1 MAKGRKTKS
10 LILAAVSF
18 AAIFASS
25 GAASAAEGTGS
36 AFGAL
41 SLLPPVI
48 AIALCIIT
56 REVIPS
62 LFLGIW
68 FAGTMLAGLNPVT
81 GFGKAVEALWNN
93 LGDPW
98 SARIVLTSLTMGGLM
113 GIMKVG
119 GGIDAIVQ
127 WITKKISSAKS
138 AMAFTELAGFLIF
151 FEDYVNTL
159 VVGTTMSPI
168 TGKYKISKEKLS
180 YIVDSTAAPVACIAG
195 ISSWIAYMVGQIGT
209 QFGDLGITLSPYVT
223 YLKSIPF
230 IMYNLAA
237 LALLTFVVFSGRDFG
252 PMLAAERRARREG
265 KILRDDAKPLI
276 NPNQVEDGPDE
287 DTPRRVINFVLPLG
301 TLVGLIFLMLLV
313 TGGWPSVDVATA
325 IGEGNSSKSLVYGA
339 FGSVFLTLMLYRIQG
354 ISTWARLFKGYM
366 EGMRSIFYGTLIL
379 IFAWGIGS
387 MVKQVGT
394 AGFIVSLTQDV
405 LAPGWVPLVTFV
417 TGAVISFCTGTS
429 YGTMAVLMPIV
440 VPLVHAVSGNAGL
453 DPMTYMVP
461 TIGAVFAGAVWGDHS
476 SPISDTTIMSSM
488 FTGSDH
494 MDHVNTQIPYALLA
508 AVGAVTGYAGVAFGL
523 PTVACVAL
531 AVAVPVVIF
540 RVISS
545 PVEEEKPMA

>member
-1 MAKGRKTKS
+1 MAKGMKTKS
-10 LILAAVSF
+10 LILAGVFF
-18 AAIFASS
+18 ASIFASS
-25 GAASAAEGTGS
+25 GAALAADGTGS

-98 SARIVLTSLTMGGLM
+98 SARIVLTSLTMGGLV

-195 ISSWIAYMVGQIGT
+195 ISSWIAYMVGQIGI

-230 IMYNLAA
+230 VLYNLAA

-276 NPNQVEDGPDE
+276 NPKQVEDEPDE
-287 DTPRRVINFVLPLG
+287 ETPRRVINFVLPLG
-301 TLVGLIFLMLLV
+301 TLVGLIFVMLLV
-313 TGGWPSVDVATA
+313 TGGWPSAEVATA

-417 TGAVISFCTGTS
+417 TGAVIAFCTGTS

-545 PVEEEKPMA
+545 PVEEEKPTA

>member
-1 MAKGRKTKS
+1 
-10 LILAAVSF
+10 
-18 AAIFASS
+18 
-25 GAASAAEGTGS
+25 
-36 AFGAL
+36 
-41 SLLPPVI
+41 
-48 AIALCIIT
+48 
-56 REVIPS
+56 
-62 LFLGIW
+62 
-68 FAGTMLAGLNPVT
+68 
-81 GFGKAVEALWNN
+81 
-93 LGDPW
+93 
-98 SARIVLTSLTMGGLM
+98 
-113 GIMKVG
+113 
-119 GGIDAIVQ
+119 
-127 WITKKISSAKS
+127 
-138 AMAFTELAGFLIF
+138 
-151 FEDYVNTL
+151 
-159 VVGTTMSPI
+159 
-168 TGKYKISKEKLS
+168 
-180 YIVDSTAAPVACIAG
+180 
-195 ISSWIAYMVGQIGT
+195 
-209 QFGDLGITLSPYVT
+209 
-223 YLKSIPF
+223 
-230 IMYNLAA
+230 
-237 LALLTFVVFSGRDFG
+237 
-252 PMLAAERRARREG
+252 
-265 KILRDDAKPLI
+265 
-276 NPNQVEDGPDE
+276 
-287 DTPRRVINFVLPLG
+287 VINFVLPLG

-313 TGGWPSVDVATA
+313 TGGWPSADVATA

-417 TGAVISFCTGTS
+417 TGAVIAFCTGTS

-440 VPLVHAVSGNAGL
+440 VPLVHVVSGNAGL

-545 PVEEEKPMA
+545 PVEEEKPTA

>member
-1 MAKGRKTKS
+1 MNEGKRRG
-10 LILAAVSF
+10 LLLAAGATAVLVF
-18 AAIFASS
+18 G
-25 GAASAAEGTGS
+25 GAAQAAEGTGS
-36 AFGAL
+36 GFGML

-56 REVIPS
+56 REVVPS

-68 FAGTMLAGLNPVT
+68 FAGTMLAGWNPVT

-98 SARIVLTSLTMGGLM
+98 SARIVLTSLTMGGLV

-119 GGIDAIVQ
+119 GGIDAIVR
-127 WITKKISSAKS
+127 WITSKITSSKS
-138 AMAFTELAGFLIF
+138 AMAFTELAGFFIF

-168 TGKYKISKEKLS
+168 TEKYRISKEKLS
-180 YIVDSTAAPVACIAG
+180 YIVDSTAAPIACIAG

-209 QFGDLGITLSPYVT
+209 QFNGLGITISPYVT
-223 YLKSIPF
+223 YLRSIPF
-230 IMYNLAA
+230 IMYNIVA

-252 PMLAAERRARREG
+252 PMLAAERRARKEG

-276 NPNQVEDGPDE
+276 NPNQVEEGPE
-287 DTPRRVINFVLPLG
+287 EHTPRRVVNFALPLAS
-301 TLVGLIFLMLLV
+301 LVALIFLLLLV

-325 IGEGNSSKSLVYGA
+325 IGEGSSSEALVYGA
-339 FGSVFLTLMLYRIQG
+339 FGAVFLTLVLYRLQG
-354 ISTWARLFKGYM
+354 ISTWGSLFKGYM

-394 AGFIVSLTQDV
+394 AGYIVSLTQDV
-405 LAPGWVPLVTFV
+405 LSPSWVPLVTFV
-417 TGAVISFCTGTS
+417 TGAVIAFCTGTS

-440 VPLVHAVSGNAGL
+440 VPLVHAISGNLGL
-453 DPMTYMVP
+453 DPMTYMIP

-508 AVGAVTGYAGVAFGL
+508 AFGAMAGYAGVAFGL
-523 PTVACVAL
+523 PAAASLAIAVVFALTV
-531 AVAVPVVIF
+531 F
-540 RVISS
+540 RVLSKPI
-545 PVEEEKPMA
+545 EE

>member
-1 MAKGRKTKS
+1 MEKGWKTRS

-18 AAIFASS
+18 TAVFTSG
-25 GAASAAEGTGS
+25 GAAFGADGTGS

-68 FAGTMLAGLNPVT
+68 FAGTMLAGWNPVT

-98 SARIVLTSLTMGGLM
+98 SARIVLTSLTMGGLV

-127 WITKKISSAKS
+127 WITRRIAGAKS
-138 AMAFTELAGFLIF
+138 AMAFTELAGFFIF

-180 YIVDSTAAPVACIAG
+180 YIVDSTAAPIACIAG

-209 QFGDLGITLSPYVT
+209 QFNDLGITLSPYVT

-230 IMYNLAA
+230 ILYNLAA
-237 LALLTFVVFSGRDFG
+237 LALLTFIVFSGRDFG
-252 PMLAAERRARREG
+252 PMLAAERRARKEG

-276 NPNQVEDGPDE
+276 NPNQVEEGPGD
-287 DTPRRVINFVLPLG
+287 DTPRRVVNFALPLLL
-301 TLVGLIFLMLLV
+301 LVGLIFLLLLV

-325 IGEGNSSKSLVYGA
+325 IGEGSSSKALVYGA
-339 FGSVFLTLMLYRIQG
+339 FGSVFLTLMLYRLQG
-354 ISTWARLFKGYM
+354 ISSWGSLFRGYM

-387 MVKQVGT
+387 MVKQVET
-394 AGFIVSLTQDV
+394 AGYIVSLTQDV
-405 LAPGWVPLVTFV
+405 LSPGWVPLVTFV
-417 TGAVISFCTGTS
+417 TGAVIAFCTGTS

-440 VPLVHAVSGNAGL
+440 VPLVYTVSGNLGL
-453 DPMTYMVP
+453 DPMTFMVP

-508 AVGAVTGYAGVAFGL
+508 ALGAVAGYAGVAFGL
-523 PTVACVAL
+523 PTAACVAL
-531 AVAVPVVIF
+531 ALAVPVVIF
-540 RVISS
+540 RFISK
-545 PVEEEKPMA
+545 PVEEGTSTG

>member
-1 MAKGRKTKS
+1 MEKGWKTRS

-18 AAIFASS
+18 AAIFASI
-25 GAASAAEGTGS
+25 GAAFAADGTGS
-36 AFGAL
+36 DFGAL

-68 FAGTMLAGLNPVT
+68 FAGTMLAGWNPVT

-98 SARIVLTSLTMGGLM
+98 SARIVLTSLTMGGLV

-127 WITKKISSAKS
+127 WITRRIAGAKS
-138 AMAFTELAGFLIF
+138 AMAFTELAGFFIF

-180 YIVDSTAAPVACIAG
+180 YIVDSTAAPIACIAG

-209 QFGDLGITLSPYVT
+209 QFSDLGITLSPYVT
-223 YLKSIPF
+223 YIKSIPF
-230 IMYNLAA
+230 ILYNLAA

-265 KILRDDAKPLI
+265 KILRDGAKPLI
-276 NPNQVEDGPDE
+276 NPNQVEEGPGE
-287 DTPRRVINFVLPLG
+287 HTPRRVINFALPLLL
-301 TLVGLIFLMLLV
+301 LVGLIFLLLLV
-313 TGGWPSVDVATA
+313 TGGWPSVDAATA
-325 IGEGNSSKSLVYGA
+325 IGEGSSSEALVYGA
-339 FGSVFLTLMLYRIQG
+339 FGSVFLTLVLYRLQG
-354 ISTWARLFKGYM
+354 ISTWGHLFKGYM

-387 MVKQVGT
+387 MVKQVET
-394 AGFIVSLTQDV
+394 AGFIVALTQGV

-417 TGAVISFCTGTS
+417 TGAVIAFCTGTS

-440 VPLVHAVSGNAGL
+440 VPLVHSVSGNLGL

-508 AVGAVTGYAGVAFGL
+508 ALGAVAGYAGVAYGL
-523 PTVACVAL
+523 PAAACVAL
-531 AVAVPVVIF
+531 ALAVPIVIF
-540 RVISS
+540 RVISR
-545 PVEEEKPMA
+545 PVEEETPTA

>member
-1 MAKGRKTKS
+1 
-10 LILAAVSF
+10 
-18 AAIFASS
+18 
-25 GAASAAEGTGS
+25 
-36 AFGAL
+36 
-41 SLLPPVI
+41 
-48 AIALCIIT
+48 
-56 REVIPS
+56 
-62 LFLGIW
+62 
-68 FAGTMLAGLNPVT
+68 
-81 GFGKAVEALWNN
+81 
-93 LGDPW
+93 
-98 SARIVLTSLTMGGLM
+98 
-113 GIMKVG
+113 
-119 GGIDAIVQ
+119 
-127 WITKKISSAKS
+127 
-138 AMAFTELAGFLIF
+138 
-151 FEDYVNTL
+151 
-159 VVGTTMSPI
+159 
-168 TGKYKISKEKLS
+168 
-180 YIVDSTAAPVACIAG
+180 
-195 ISSWIAYMVGQIGT
+195 
-209 QFGDLGITLSPYVT
+209 
-223 YLKSIPF
+223 
-230 IMYNLAA
+230 
-237 LALLTFVVFSGRDFG
+237 
-252 PMLAAERRARREG
+252 
-265 KILRDDAKPLI
+265 
-276 NPNQVEDGPDE
+276 
-287 DTPRRVINFVLPLG
+287 
-301 TLVGLIFLMLLV
+301 
-313 TGGWPSVDVATA
+313 
-325 IGEGNSSKSLVYGA
+325 
-339 FGSVFLTLMLYRIQG
+339 VFLTLMLYRIQG

-417 TGAVISFCTGTS
+417 TGAVIAFCTGTS

-440 VPLVHAVSGNAGL
+440 VPLVHVVSGNAGL

-545 PVEEEKPMA
+545 PVEEEKPTA